1 MRSVSED
8 RLPHPAASH
17 RMARGPGARSSAAA
31 GALHAV
37 VPSRWADPALWL
49 FGVLIVLL
57 VFLVANP
64 ILRLVWDSLHTT
76 AGDATLRNYASALS
90 RSRNLNALLNSLYLG
105 VAVTGFSLLL
115 GVPLALAV
123 SRTNM
128 PGRGFT
134 HFSVLAAF
142 VMPNFLGAIA
152 WILLAGPNA
161 GWLNRLWLQVFGGQ
175 AGPLNVFS
183 FTGLAFVIALYS
195 YPLVYVFTKSALDL
209 VSTELEDAAS
219 IHGAGKMRT
228 LTRVT
233 LPLVMPSIVG
243 AAILIFLES
252 VALYGTPALI
262 AIPAGINLATTQIV
276 SFFDYP
282 PRVEQAAAFS
292 MPILA
297 LTVVML
303 WLQRRILSRKGFV
316 SVSGKGGERRPFD
329 IGRWKWPLLG
339 YSALVSLL
347 TVIMPLAILLIA
359 SVSKAWGK
367 GIASGNFTLA
377 NYVDIFFGQATV
389 RGAIVNTVL
398 YSGATALVCVTVGLC
413 VAYATQRRITPWP
426 GLIQLLAL
434 APVAVPGLIL
444 AIGLYAAYAGPPFS
458 LYGTGALVVIAF
470 TTRFLPIAVTAFA
483 AAVRSLNPE
492 LEEAVRILGGGRI
505 TVLARVVVPLL
516 KKTLVGAFIL
526 VFVIC
531 TKELSTAVFLTGPAS
546 RVVSVLTLDLSEQGN
561 YETLAAMGVVL
572 VAITTLVVAVGMRV
586 AGRDFMLRRG

>member
-1 MRSVSED
+1 MSD
-8 RLPHPAASH
+8 AATFE
-17 RMARGPGARSSAAA
+17 SAAA
-31 GALHAV
+31 PV
-37 VPSRWADPALWL
+37 RRVPGRGLDPALWL
-49 FGVLIVLL
+49 FGALIVTL
-57 VFLVANP
+57 VLLVANP
-64 ILRLVWDSLHTT
+64 ILRLLWDSFHT
-76 AGDATLRNYASALS
+76 ASGALS
-90 RSRNLNALLNSLYLG
+90 FDSYAAALGRSRNLRALLNSLYLG
-105 VAVTGFSLLL
+105 LAVTGIAVAL

-128 PGRGFT
+128 PARGFT
-134 HFSVLAAF
+134 HVSVLAAF

-161 GWLNRLWLQVFGGQ
+161 GWLNRLWMLLTGVDK
-175 AGPLNVFS
+175 GPLNIFS
-183 FTGLAFVIALYS
+183 FWGLAFVIALYT
-195 YPLVYVFTKSALDL
+195 YPLIYVFTKSALDL
-209 VSTELEDAAS
+209 VSTELEDAAA
-219 IHGAGKMRT
+219 IHGAGKLRT

-276 SFFDYP
+276 SFFEYP
-282 PRVEQAAAFS
+282 LKVEQAAAFS

-303 WLQRRILSRKGFV
+303 YLQRRLLSRKGFV

-329 IGRWKWPLLG
+329 VGVWKWVLLG
-339 YSALVSLL
+339 YSVMVSLL
-347 TVIMPLAILLIA
+347 TVVMPLAILVGA
-359 SVSKAWGK
+359 SFSKAWGR
-367 GIASGNFTLA
+367 GLAAGNFTLA
-377 NYVDIFFGQATV
+377 NFHNIFFEQLTV
-389 RGAIVNTVL
+389 RSALVNTVL
-398 YSGATALVCVTVGLC
+398 YSAAAALVCIVMGIC
-413 VAYATQRRITPWP
+413 VAYATQRRITPFP
-426 GLIQLLAL
+426 GLVQFLAL

-458 LYGTGALVVIAF
+458 LYGSGALVIVAF
-470 TTRFLPIAVTAFA
+470 TTRFLPIAVTACGA
-483 AAVRSLNPE
+483 GVRSLNPE
-492 LEEAVRILGGGRI
+492 LEEAVRILGGGRL
-505 TVLARVVVPLL
+505 TVLGRVVVPLL
-516 KKTLVGAFIL
+516 NKTLVGAFIL

-561 YETLAAMGVVL
+561 YESLAAMGVVL
-572 VAITTLVVAVGMRV
+572 VVIVTLVVGAGMRV

>member
-1 MRSVSED
+1 MLSVSE
-8 RLPHPAASH
+8 
-17 RMARGPGARSSAAA
+17 AAA
-31 GALHAV
+31 PQPARPAPLT
-37 VPSRWADPALWL
+37 VPSRLADPALWL
-49 FGVLIVLL
+49 FGVLVVALVL
-57 VFLVANP
+57 LVANP
-64 ILRLVWDSLHTT
+64 ILRLVWDSFSS
-76 AGDATLRNYASALS
+76 ADGGATLRNYTSALG
-90 RSRNLNALLNSLYLG
+90 RTRHLQALLNSLYLG
-105 VAVTGFSLLL
+105 GAVTVLALAL

-128 PGRGFT
+128 PCRNLT
-134 HFSVLAAF
+134 HMGVLAAF

-161 GWLNRLWLQVFGGQ
+161 GWLNRLWLAVFGGE
-175 AGPLNVFS
+175 AGPLNIFS
-183 FTGLAFVIALYS
+183 FWGLAFVIALYTF
-195 YPLVYVFTKSALDL
+195 PLIYVFTKSALDL
-209 VSTELEDAAS
+209 ISTELEDAAS
-219 IHGAGKMRT
+219 IHGAGKFRT

-276 SFFDYP
+276 SFFEYP
-282 PRVEQAAAFS
+282 LRVEQAAAFS
-292 MPILA
+292 MPILV

-303 WLQRRILSRKGFV
+303 WVQRKLLSRKGFV

-329 IGRWKWPLLG
+329 IGFWKWPLLA
-339 YSALVSLL
+339 YAAFVSLL
-347 TVIMPLAILLIA
+347 TVVMPLAILVLA
-359 SVSKAWGK
+359 SLSKAWGR
-367 GIASGNFTLA
+367 GVASGNLTLA
-377 NYVDIFFGQATV
+377 NYHDIFFQQVTV
-389 RGAIVNTVL
+389 RDAIANTVI
-398 YSGATALVCVTVGLC
+398 YSGATALVCVLMGLC
-413 VAYATQRRITPWP
+413 VAYAVQRRITPWP
-426 GLIQLLAL
+426 GVVQFLAL

-458 LYGTGALVVIAF
+458 LYGTGALIVVAF
-470 TTRFLPIAVTAFA
+470 TTRFLPIAVTACA

-492 LEEAVRILGGGRI
+492 LEEAVRVLGGGRI
-505 TVLARVVVPLL
+505 TVLARVVFPLL
-516 KKTLVGAFIL
+516 KTTLVGVFIL

-572 VAITTLVVAVGMRV
+572 VVITTLVVAAGMRI
-586 AGRDFMLRRG
+586 AGRDFMLRRP